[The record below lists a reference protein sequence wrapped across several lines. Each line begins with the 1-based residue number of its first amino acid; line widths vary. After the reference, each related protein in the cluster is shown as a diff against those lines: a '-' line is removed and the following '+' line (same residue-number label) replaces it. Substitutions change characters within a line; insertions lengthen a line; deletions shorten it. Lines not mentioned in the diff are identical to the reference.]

1 MTKQQLNGTN
11 IAAGLEQMD
20 GKRMSKRMRSNWL
33 GEAGET
39 MRHLAGEFDGVPR
52 DRLTRIAAGK

>member
-1 MTKQQLNGTN
+1 MH
-11 IAAGLEQMD
+11 

-39 MRHLAGEFDGVPR
+39 MRHLAGEFDRVPR